1 MEAINLYSGSA
12 ASTGEKASVFIPNT
26 MVATNNRNN
35 TGHVQMVVTSGAG
48 SPAVKIEGSSDG
60 TNWIDVATGVNT
72 TTGFHIAVFPFMRAN
87 VTTAGAAT
95 NIAVYLIL

>member
-12 ASTGEKASVFIPNT
+12 TAGAKTAVFVPNLQKDSL
-26 MVATNNRNN
+26 NRNN
-35 TGHVQMVVTSGAG
+35 TGHVQMVVTSGVET
-48 SPAVKIEGSSDG
+48 PAVKIEGSSDG

-72 TTGFHIAVFPFMRAN
+72 TTGFHIAVFPYIRAN
-87 VTTAGAAT
+87 VTTAGTST